1 MLVGTHQ
8 YYRYTFRRW
17 NGIWI

>member
-8 YYRYTFRRW
+8 YYRYTFRRR